1 MPLPTQEPR
10 SPRTGPPRPACSPT
24 WISGIGPI
32 PPGERPDRFA
42 LVPGA
47 VEERRYSARTVLV
60 VAAPPPPALPR
71 PASTRALMAL
81 LYEVAARPL
90 LQR

>member
-1 MPLPTQEPR
+1 
-10 SPRTGPPRPACSPT
+10 
-24 WISGIGPI
+24 
-32 PPGERPDRFA
+32 
-42 LVPGA
+42 
-47 VEERRYSARTVLV
+47 VLV
-60 VAAPPPPALPR
+60 IAAPPPPALPR